1 MSEPIL
7 YPKSPPVSDV
17 SVQAVRAILKSQGYT
32 VPEVAKPSL
41 YDAALQAIVADFQ
54 ASHVDASGEWL
65 KTDRVIGPK
74 TWWAL
79 RNPSGK
85 AQAGP
90 AATKAAATAPSR
102 ERVAFV
108 DQAFAWYRKPTKEIP
123 DGANWGGEVTKL
135 LSFLGKPAYWCMYF
149 LSRCFKDGVGRWPFG
164 KNQGSCR
171 ELWED
176 AGRVAGA
183 RQPIGNS
190 YVPRPG
196 DIGVIIYG
204 NGQGHVFLVVAVSK
218 GTALGYELETIG
230 GNEGNQVKLSRRD
243 TWRIEAFKGF
253 VNLFGDASEPYR
265 PEGLRYTKGAAKASD
280 SKAATR

>member
-1 MSEPIL
+1 MSTPTL
-7 YPKSPPVSDV
+7 SPKSPPQSDP
-17 SVQAVRAILKSQGYT
+17 AVLALRAILKSQGYA

-41 YDAALQAIVADFQ
+41 YDAALQALVADFQ
-54 ASHVDASGEWL
+54 ASHVDISGQWL
-65 KTDRVIGPK
+65 KTDRIVGPK

-79 RNPSGK
+79 ENPSGK
-85 AQAGP
+85 AQEGP
-90 AATKAAATAPSR
+90 AVTKAKVTAPTGER
-102 ERVAFV
+102 ELVIA
-108 DQAFAWYRKPTKEIP
+108 QAFEWYRKPTKEIP
-123 DGANWGGEVTKL
+123 DGSNWGGNVAKL
-135 LSFLGKPAYWCMYF
+135 LAFLGKPAYWCMYF
-149 LSRCFKDGVGRWPFG
+149 LSRCFKDGTGRWPLG

-176 AGRVAGA
+176 AGKVTGA
-183 RQPIGNS
+183 RQPIGNG

-204 NGQGHVFLVVAVSK
+204 NGQGHVFLVVAVAP

-243 TWRIEAFKGF
+243 TWRIESFKGF
-253 VNLFGDASEPYR
+253 VNLFGDSSEPYR
-265 PEGLRYTKGAAKASD
+265 PEGLRYTKGAAKAKD